1 MFAIV
6 SFCALMGEY
15 VRRLTLY
22 YYHRQRQ
29 GDPIVKRIH
38 TFDELREKAN
48 RFRALMRQ
56 LYGERG
62 ATEKLP
68 QNELTLGLLVIAREE
83 TKTTGSLPE
92 DVAEMRTTIHSLT
105 NSSPL
110 LYEADTWLVAEL
122 VRLRSETDQSLS
134 GKLETAAQEHR
145 DDSPSV
151 PLCMGGLK

>member
-1 MFAIV
+1 M
-6 SFCALMGEY
+6 
-15 VRRLTLY
+15 
-22 YYHRQRQ
+22 
-29 GDPIVKRIH
+29 KRIH

-48 RFRALMRQ
+48 GFKALMRQ
-56 LYGERG
+56 RYGERG

-68 QNELTLGLLVIAREE
+68 QNELTLGLLVVAREE
-83 TKTTGSLPE
+83 TKTTGRLPE

-134 GKLETAAQEHR
+134 GKLKTAAEEQR
-145 DDSPSV
+145 DDAPQV
-151 PLCMGGLK
+151 PRCMGGVR